1 VVALGLAIIG
11 VRFFAVSR
19 GLLRYCERLSG
30 HDAALRFL
38 AGLRV
43 RVYQRLEV
51 LAPAGL
57 PAFRRGDLLARLVE
71 DVDALQDLMLR
82 VIPPFGIAVLGGLP
96 TVALVWYLLPSA
108 GLVLAVTFAVAMT
121 VVPWYSRHV
130 ARRRQTRQAA
140 ARGELAAEVVDLVE
154 GAAEL
159 VAFGATEAQLARVA
173 AADAELTR
181 IATSTARSGG
191 VGTGLVT
198 LLTGLAVWGILLA
211 GVPAVH
217 SGRLRGPLLAVI
229 ALIPLAV
236 FELVVGLPAATQS
249 LERVRHAA
257 ARVFAVLDAEP
268 AVEDPE
274 LPRALPEP
282 PYHLHICGL
291 RARYTPCGPWALD
304 GIDLDLP
311 PGRRV
316 GVVGPSGA
324 GKSTLAAVL
333 LRFLPYSA
341 GSVTLSGVELATL
354 AGADVRRVVGLAAQ
368 DTHLFDTTMRENLVM
383 ARRDASEADVE
394 LALERARLLDWVEEL
409 PAGLDTEVGEHGARL
424 SGGQRQRLGIAR
436 TVLAGFPVLILDEP
450 GEHLDAATADALTTD
465 LVDLTRGH
473 TTVMITHRLAG
484 LEAMDEILVLDAG
497 RVVQRGTHDQ
507 LIAADGPYAEQWQR
521 ECRLDPTEGALR

>member
-19 GLLRYCERLSG
+19 GLLRYCDRLVG
-30 HDAALRFL
+30 HDSSLRFL

-82 VIPPFGIAVLGGLP
+82 VIPPFGIAWLAGLP

-108 GLVLAVTFAVAMT
+108 GLVLAVTFAVATT
-121 VVPWYSRHV
+121 VVPLYSRYV
-130 ARRRQTRQAA
+130 ARRHETRQAA
-140 ARGELAAEVVDLVE
+140 VRGELATQAVDLVE

-159 VAFGATEAQLARVA
+159 VAFGAADTQLARVA
-173 AADAELTR
+173 AADTELTR
-181 IATSTARSGG
+181 IATSTARTGG
-191 VGTGLVT
+191 AGTGLVT

-217 SGRLRGPLLAVI
+217 SGRLHGPLLAVI
-229 ALIPLAV
+229 ALIPMAA
-236 FELVVGLPAATQS
+236 FELVVGLPAAAQS
-249 LERVRHAA
+249 LERVGRAA
-257 ARVFAVLDAEP
+257 ARVFEVLDAPP

-274 LPRALPEP
+274 CPNGLPEP
-282 PYHLHICGL
+282 PYDIQIRGL
-291 RARYTPCGPWALD
+291 RARYAASGPWALD

-311 PGRRV
+311 RGRRV

-333 LRFLPYSA
+333 LRFLPYDA
-341 GSVTLSGVELATL
+341 GSVNLNEIELAGL
-354 AGADVRRVVGLAAQ
+354 AGEDVRRVVGLAAQ
-368 DTHLFDTTMRENLVM
+368 DTHLFNTTLRENLMM
-383 ARRDASEADVE
+383 ARRDASGADVE
-394 LALERARLLDWVEEL
+394 LALEQARLLDWVEEL

-436 TVLAGFPVLILDEP
+436 TLLAGFPVIILDEP
-450 GEHLDAATADALTTD
+450 GEHLDTATADALTSD

-484 LEAMDEILVLDAG
+484 LEAMDEILVLEAG
-497 RVVQRGTHDQ
+497 RVAQRGTHAQ
-507 LIAADGPYAEQWQR
+507 LIATDGPYAELWQR
-521 ECRLDPTEGALR
+521 ECRFDEREGIGL

>member
-1 VVALGLAIIG
+1 
-11 VRFFAVSR
+11 
-19 GLLRYCERLSG
+19 
-30 HDAALRFL
+30 L

-43 RVYQRLEV
+43 RVYQRLEA

-82 VIPPFGIAVLGGLP
+82 VIPPFGIALLAGLP

-121 VVPWYSRHV
+121 IVPGYSRYV
-130 ARRRQTRQAA
+130 ATRRQTRQAA
-140 ARGELAAEVVDLVE
+140 ARGELAAQVVELVE

-159 VAFGATEAQLARVA
+159 VAFGAADAKLNRVT
-173 AADAELTR
+173 AADTELTR
-181 IATSTARSGG
+181 VATSTARSGG
-191 VGTGLVT
+191 AGTGLVT
-198 LLTGLAVWGILLA
+198 LLTGLAVWGTLLV

-217 SGRLRGPLLAVI
+217 SGRLDGPLLAVV
-229 ALIPLAV
+229 ALIPLAA
-236 FELVVGLPAATQS
+236 FELVVGLPAAAQS

-257 ARVFAVLDAEP
+257 ARVFEVLDASP
-268 AVEDPE
+268 AVEDSECPN
-274 LPRALPEP
+274 ALPEP
-282 PYHLHICGL
+282 PHHIHIRGL
-291 RARYTPCGPWALD
+291 RARYAPGGPWALD

-311 PGRRV
+311 RGRRV

-341 GSVTLSGVELATL
+341 GSITLNGAELATL
-354 AGADVRRVVGLAAQ
+354 SGADVRRVVGMAAQ
-368 DTHLFDTTMRENLVM
+368 DTHLFDTTLEENLMV
-383 ARRDASEADVE
+383 ARRDATSADVE
-394 LALERARLLDWVEEL
+394 VALERARLLDWVEEL

-436 TVLAGFPVLILDEP
+436 TLLAGFPVIILDEP
-450 GEHLDAATADALTTD
+450 GEHLDTDTADALTRD
-465 LVDLTRGH
+465 LVDLTRGQ

-484 LEAMDEILVLDAG
+484 LEAMDEILVLEAG
-497 RVVQRGTHDQ
+497 RVAQRGTHAQ
-507 LIAADGPYAEQWQR
+507 LIATDGSYAEQWQR
-521 ECRLDPTEGALR
+521 EGRFDKREGICL